1 MARAK
6 HFQFGLK
13 LALCKFSIKI
23 CDRNG
28 TEI

>member
-13 LALCKFSIKI
+13 LALCKFNKI